1 MLHNDDCY
9 TYDEEIFGTID
20 FKRYINEHCYVMNII
35 IDRNIDGYD
44 YEYAG
49 ICAFLDGCNL
59 DISKQKLLLQSLL
72 QNIICNQFNVTYC
85 YLTRIYQHLKEHLT
99 NLIERK

>member
-9 TYDEEIFGTID
+9 TYDEEIFVTID

-44 YEYAG
+44 YKYAG
-49 ICAFLDGCNL
+49 ICAFSDGCNL
-59 DISKQKLLLQSLL
+59 DISKQNLLLQLLL
-72 QNIICNQFNVTYC
+72 QNNICNQFNVHIVTLLGYIN
-85 YLTRIYQHLKEHLT
+85 TSKRHLT
-99 NLIERK
+99 NYIERK